1 MGRGRHLLRL
11 PKMPND
17 ASSEPIRDWPR
28 PSPDAA
34 DSLARWLSAADML
47 SMIESLTDDSES
59 LAERRWLRDS

>member
-1 MGRGRHLLRL
+1 
-11 PKMPND
+11 MPND